1 MFSSGFTKFKK
12 HWIVTCLHV
21 WALRV
26 YKQKTPKKIPKRRSK
41 SQKQNP
47 KTSIKIPKVYGFCW
61 LRSKAQ
67 MARGVCY
74 FLKRNDQTAWDIQ
87 PIVFREREIVRDICR
102 LFETN
107 DETVRNIRHFIFT
120 TGEITRDKCC
130 FFLKNYEIVRVI
142 VVLMTNGPRHLEVLI
157 FIRKKLREFCGECE
171 INCRI
176 ARDIV
181 MSIKKNIEN
190 TWNILNFI
198 NRWIEKA
205 PSLCVFL

>member
-1 MFSSGFTKFKK
+1 MKMHEAFWSFWKEKTKRTETLKDLLIMFSSGFTKFKK

-107 DETVRNIRHFIFT
+107 DETVRNIRHLFLRLAKLHET
-120 TGEITRDKCC
+120 CVV
-130 FFLKNYEIVRVI
+130 FFE
-142 VVLMTNGPRHLEVLI
+142 
-157 FIRKKLREFCGECE
+157 KLR
-171 INCRI
+171 NCSSNRCVDDE
-176 ARDIV
+176 RPET
-181 MSIKKNIEN
+181 SRGFNIH
-190 TWNILNFI
+190 
-198 NRWIEKA
+198 
-205 PSLCVFL
+205 S